1 MILRFLT
8 LLFCLA
14 NVKPDPL
21 PYAEWAHYHMV
32 WLHNSHTNQMD
43 ITNMFNDY
51 TNHNIT
57 FGSINIDMNWAT
69 HVNTFI
75 FNPTTF
81 PTVRNMFDNF
91 RAQNK
96 HIILWMNSFIDT
108 DSPNYQYAQ
117 DHGYLFNKTIKWGH
131 GEGRLLNYFDEKAVD
146 WWHSQIERLIDTVG
160 PIHAF
165 KV

>member
-1 MILRFLT
+1 MLGLFI

-14 NVKPDPL
+14 IVRPDSL

-32 WLHNSHTNQMD
+32 WLPDSHTTQ
-43 ITNMFNDY
+43 IEIQNMFNNY
-51 TNHNIT
+51 TNYNIT
-57 FGSINIDMNWAT
+57 FGSVNIDEGWAT
-69 HVNTFI
+69 GLNTFI
-75 FNPTTF
+75 FDSKKF
-81 PTVRNMFDNF
+81 PTARNMLDNF

-96 HIILWMNSFIDT
+96 RIVLWLTSFINT
-108 DSPNYQYAQ
+108 DASNYQYAQ
-117 DHGYLFNKTIKWGH
+117 DHGYLFNKTIKWWG